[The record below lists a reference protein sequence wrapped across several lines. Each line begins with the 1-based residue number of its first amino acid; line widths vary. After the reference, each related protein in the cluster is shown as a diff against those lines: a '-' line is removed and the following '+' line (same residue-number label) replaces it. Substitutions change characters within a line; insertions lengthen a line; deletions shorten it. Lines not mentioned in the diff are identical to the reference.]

1 MRRLFLFFGRLFGRK
16 PANPYHKLRA
26 QLFATTPEK
35 AGIAPEGV
43 WGVAVETGYGGG
55 SATLAALANGTAS
68 MYFST
73 GGGIIGA
80 GRHEK
85 PNALAKELVRRA
97 TDFTGGCAPADS
109 FPLPRQGETRLY
121 LFTPA
126 GKCVVSVPEAE
137 VGDES
142 KPLFPLFALSRELI
156 AEIQLVGQAK
166 TRSRK

>member
-35 AGIAPEGV
+35 AGIAPDVV
-43 WGVAVETGYGGG
+43 WGVAVETGYGKG

-68 MYFST
+68 MYFSA

-80 GRHEK
+80 GRYEK
-85 PNALAKELVRRA
+85 PNDLAKKLVLRA
-97 TDFTGGCAPADS
+97 ADFTGYCKPTDT

-126 GKCVVSVPEAE
+126 EKCVVSVPEAD

-142 KPLFPLFALSRELI
+142 KPLFPLFALARELI
-156 AEIQLVGQAK
+156 EQIQAVGQARTEK
-166 TRSRK
+166 KR